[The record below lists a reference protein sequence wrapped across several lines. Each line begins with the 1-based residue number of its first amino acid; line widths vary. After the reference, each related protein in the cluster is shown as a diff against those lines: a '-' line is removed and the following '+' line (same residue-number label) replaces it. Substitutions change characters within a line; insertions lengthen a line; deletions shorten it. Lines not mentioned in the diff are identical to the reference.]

1 MQDTMRTEYRNQVLE
16 SIRQIGGNT
25 EELSREFYRDLFHRD
40 LSLKSVFPGNVV
52 TLNRKFINMFATFS
66 QIEHLEKIGASVEK
80 MGERHFQHY
89 GAIIR
94 HFDLFEESLMQ
105 ALAFGLKERFTPE
118 LETAWRHVYKEVAEI
133 MKRIAPQG
141 EAVQVQQP
149 RDVEVPADF
158 LQRIGGPER
167 VMRVHERFY
176 EVLFADPWIGQFF
189 YGKHE
194 SVLATKQTQFMVAA
208 FGGRNDYTGDTP
220 AFVHMHMF
228 ITAEQADQREQILR
242 DAILADG
249 LSEADAD
256 IWLSVDSSFRAGIVK
271 EELSECVMK
280 CRGQMPIRA
289 KKPEGYQYTDEVYH
303 KADAC

>member
-1 MQDTMRTEYRNQVLE
+1 MQTEYRRLVLE
-16 SIRQIGGNT
+16 SIQAIGSET

-40 LSLKSVFPGNVV
+40 LTLKAVFPGNVV

-66 QIEHLEKIGASVEK
+66 QIEHLEKLGASVEK
-80 MGERHFQHY
+80 MGARHFQNY

-105 ALAFGLKERFTPE
+105 ALAFGLRERFTPE
-118 LETAWRHVYKEVAEI
+118 LEHAWRHVYKEVAEI
-133 MKRIAPQG
+133 MKRLAPQG
-141 EAVQVQQP
+141 EEAPVQQA
-149 RDVEVPADF
+149 RDVEVPDDF
-158 LQRIGGPER
+158 LERIGGPER
-167 VMRVHERFY
+167 VMKVHQRFY

-228 ITAEQADQREQILR
+228 ITADAADQREQILR
-242 DAILADG
+242 DAILAEG
-249 LSEADAD
+249 LSESDAD

-289 KKPEGYQYTDEVYH
+289 KKPEQYQYSADVYQ
-303 KADAC
+303 KADAG